1 MVKFNKS
8 NHKENFNTMDS
19 NLTNNL
25 NNNNNILSLIN
36 YFFQTF
42 EIKTTF
48 LKKFNFYKQTGI
60 PVVRIFRTIFMLI
73 FTNKNWWR
81 TCRDA
86 GNNDIKKD
94 TVYRFLNNSHYK
106 WEDFL
111 LQFAVKI
118 IIKFKQ
124 LTDENRVSALI
135 FDDTFFDRTRSK
147 SVELLSKI
155 FDHVDMRYKKGFCNL
170 TCGWTD
176 GYSFVPI
183 MFQLVCSVKSIFN
196 KTKKSLKVE
205 CANIRRENAKKKK
218 TDLLIKMTKNIIN
231 NDIPFSYVLF
241 DSWFAFPSIFIQLYS
256 IKAKSISM
264 LKNHPK
270 IYYNYLGSIYTLST
284 LYSKIKSKL
293 KKDRDRISII
303 SQISALG
310 ITIDV
315 KIVFIR
321 DKRSKKNWVALLS
334 TDTEVDE
341 KEIIRIYGMRWNIEV
356 FFKMCKSYLKFAKE
370 FQGQSYDM
378 MVAHTTIVYLRYI
391 MFSFI
396 GREQN
401 DGRTFGDLFY
411 NCIDEIK
418 SITFWEAFCKI
429 LALLKQF
436 LKEKLT
442 IDEKIIEDIL
452 NEFIEN
458 LPSPFSC
465 FFGLKK
471 CES

>member
-8 NHKENFNTMDS
+8 NHKENYNTMDS

-25 NNNNNILSLIN
+25 NNDNNFLSFIN

-42 EIKTTF
+42 EVKTIF

-60 PVVRIFRTIFMLI
+60 PVMQVFKTIFMLI

-81 TCRDA
+81 TCRDTA
-86 GNNDIKKD
+86 NNDIKKD
-94 TVYRFLNNSHYK
+94 TVYRFLNNNHFK
-106 WEDFL
+106 WEEFL
-111 LQFAVKI
+111 FQFAMKV

-124 LTDENRVSALI
+124 LTNENRVSVLI
-135 FDDTFFDRTRSK
+135 FDDTFFDRMRSK

-155 FDHVDMRYKKGFCNL
+155 FDHVDMRHKKGFCNL

-183 MFQLVCSVKSIFN
+183 MFQLVCSVKSILN
-196 KTKKSLKVE
+196 KMKKSLKAE
-205 CANIRRENAKKKK
+205 CANIRRENAIKKK
-218 TDLLIKMTKNIIN
+218 TDLLIEMTQNAIN
-231 NDIPFSYVLF
+231 NYIPFSYVLF
-241 DSWFAFPSIFIQLYS
+241 DSWFAFPSIFIRLYS
-256 IKAKSISM
+256 IKAKAISM

-270 IYYNYLGSIYTLST
+270 IYYNYLGSIYTLSA
-284 LYSKIKSKL
+284 LYSKIKNKL

-303 SQISALG
+303 AKISALG

-341 KEIIRIYGMRWNIEV
+341 NEIIRIYGMRWDIEV

-370 FQGQSYDM
+370 FQGRSFDM
-378 MVAHTTIVYLRYI
+378 LVAHTTIVYLRYI

-396 GREQN
+396 ARETN

-411 NCIDEIK
+411 HCLDEVK
-418 SITFWEAFCKI
+418 SITFWEAFRKI
-429 LALLKQF
+429 IELLKQF
-436 LKEKLT
+436 LKDKLV
-442 IDEKIIEDIL
+442 IDEHIIEELL
-452 NEFIEN
+452 NEFIDS
-458 LPSPFSC
+458 LPSTFFQ